1 MICRENEEENCEFV
15 KEDQITGDIV
25 NNKSNSKSDTSISTS
40 NYPVIKVIASAI
52 GERKTKSVEALAKEM
67 DCLFLTDS
75 VLETPRNKT
84 PLKVNNCL
92 TPSCMPPPSPSHS
105 NFETPLKTP
114 SGFDVKH
121 RSTPIPNG
129 SVKKSATKPNARPNK
144 NTLVASSPVGMY
156 IRSLPEPILIEN
168 VRSAQK
174 KKQIRSMPMVKPVP
188 VAVKNKDGRWSVAKT
203 PRSSTMSSK
212 ENCVVEDDFANFKP
226 VLPCVLHE
234 AAATLVKYCFV

>member
-40 NYPVIKVIASAI
+40 NYPIIASAI
-52 GERKTKSVEALAKEM
+52 EERKTRSVEALAKEM

-84 PLKVNNCL
+84 PLKVNNCS
-92 TPSCMPPPSPSHS
+92 TPTCMPPPSPFHN

-114 SGFDVKH
+114 SGFGVKH

-212 ENCVVEDDFANFKP
+212 ENRVDEDDFANFKP

-234 AAATLVKYCFV
+234 AAATLVKFDFV